1 VDLFEQAVRKNNI
14 SNIYIYDNY
23 ICCFPLKFY
32 RWVCAHIYIIAIGSH
47 DVLHVQ
53 VAAPQ
58 KLLEAN
64 GKQGP
69 GLNPGLQRIRAQSS
83 GFLEWAMA

>member
-1 VDLFEQAVRKNNI
+1 MTIIFVVFLLNFIAGFVR
-14 SNIYIYDNY
+14 IY
-23 ICCFPLKFY
+23 
-32 RWVCAHIYIIAIGSH
+32 IYIIAIGSH